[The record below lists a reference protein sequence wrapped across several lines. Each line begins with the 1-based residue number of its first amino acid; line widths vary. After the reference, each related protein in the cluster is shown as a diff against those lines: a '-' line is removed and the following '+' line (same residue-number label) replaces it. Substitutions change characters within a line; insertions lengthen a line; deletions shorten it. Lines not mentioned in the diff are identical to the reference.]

1 MLLIARL
8 TAGSDR
14 RGTHWQREPNGPPM
28 PLHVLPEGQ
37 SVFVMQP
44 HLPSRVKQTEPY
56 ALAVQSVLDAQRR
69 QSPWVVSHAGAP
81 VWVQSAFEV
90 HALMH

>member
-1 MLLIARL
+1 MSRAGGSRAGATSTMLLIARL

-37 SVFVMQP
+37 SVFVLQP
-44 HLPSRVKQTEPY
+44 QLPPATAVKQTEPC
-56 ALAVQSVLDAQRR
+56 ALAVQSVFDAQP
-69 QSPWVVSHAGAP
+69 Q
-81 VWVQSAFEV
+81 
-90 HALMH
+90 